1 MSAYRLIGY
10 DPEIDYSFI
19 ETNRKLRKQ
28 HPEIVASVVRQ
39 IQELGAV
46 ATLDEKTGLLHLN
59 QELRVSI
66 VLCRHITT
74 DAGASRWLVRLD
86 EGLKPDI
93 TIAARMDATNEGIR
107 DYYLLPGID
116 MTWENLRLAEENGV
130 YLDALPVWDAGLLF
144 RHGEARKTP
153 GGCMNNEIIMIPIER
168 IRVLNPRPRDK
179 KKFEQIIQSIKNLG
193 LKKPIQVSLR
203 SAEEGTEP
211 GYDLVCGQG
220 RMEAFLALGHKEI
233 PAIVVEVSR
242 EERLLRSL
250 VENMAR
256 RLPSRLA
263 LMNEIER
270 LKADGYSNVEIGKK
284 LDIADG
290 TVGGYIALKK
300 AGEERL
306 LDAAINGKIPL
317 GVAMDI
323 AKADSPELQRELLK
337 GFESKEL
344 NQFAIRTVKRLID
357 QRRFVG
363 KGRDTEADKKKSR
376 TNADSL
382 INAFKRESQK
392 QRLMV
397 KKARLC
403 DAKLVITVTAL
414 GKLLGDENFFNLLRA
429 ESLADIPQYLQDKLA
444 AMKKEAA

>member
-1 MSAYRLIGY
+1 
-10 DPEIDYSFI
+10 
-19 ETNRKLRKQ
+19 
-28 HPEIVASVVRQ
+28 
-39 IQELGAV
+39 
-46 ATLDEKTGLLHLN
+46 
-59 QELRVSI
+59 
-66 VLCRHITT
+66 
-74 DAGASRWLVRLD
+74 
-86 EGLKPDI
+86 
-93 TIAARMDATNEGIR
+93 
-107 DYYLLPGID
+107 
-116 MTWENLRLAEENGV
+116 
-130 YLDALPVWDAGLLF
+130 
-144 RHGEARKTP
+144 
-153 GGCMNNEIIMIPIER
+153 MNNEIIMIPIER

-242 EERLLRSL
+242 EERLLRGL

-306 LDAAINGKIPL
+306 RDAAINGKIPL

-323 AKADSPELQRELLK
+323 AKAHSPELQRELLK
-337 GFESKEL
+337 GFESKDL

-363 KGRDTEADKKKSR
+363 KGRDTDADKKKSR

-392 QRLMV
+392 QKLMV

-403 DAKLVITVTAL
+403 DAKLVITLTAL

-429 ESLADIPQYLQDKLA
+429 ELLADIPQCLQDKLA

>member
-1 MSAYRLIGY
+1 
-10 DPEIDYSFI
+10 
-19 ETNRKLRKQ
+19 
-28 HPEIVASVVRQ
+28 
-39 IQELGAV
+39 
-46 ATLDEKTGLLHLN
+46 
-59 QELRVSI
+59 
-66 VLCRHITT
+66 
-74 DAGASRWLVRLD
+74 
-86 EGLKPDI
+86 
-93 TIAARMDATNEGIR
+93 
-107 DYYLLPGID
+107 
-116 MTWENLRLAEENGV
+116 
-130 YLDALPVWDAGLLF
+130 
-144 RHGEARKTP
+144 
-153 GGCMNNEIIMIPIER
+153 MNNEIIMIPIER

-284 LDIADG
+284 LDVADG

-323 AKADSPELQRELLK
+323 AKANSPELQRELLK

-363 KGRDTEADKKKSR
+363 KGRDTDADKKKSR

-444 AMKKEAA
+444 AMKKEAV

>member
-1 MSAYRLIGY
+1 
-10 DPEIDYSFI
+10 
-19 ETNRKLRKQ
+19 
-28 HPEIVASVVRQ
+28 
-39 IQELGAV
+39 
-46 ATLDEKTGLLHLN
+46 
-59 QELRVSI
+59 
-66 VLCRHITT
+66 
-74 DAGASRWLVRLD
+74 
-86 EGLKPDI
+86 
-93 TIAARMDATNEGIR
+93 
-107 DYYLLPGID
+107 
-116 MTWENLRLAEENGV
+116 
-130 YLDALPVWDAGLLF
+130 
-144 RHGEARKTP
+144 
-153 GGCMNNEIIMIPIER
+153 MNNEIIMIPIER

-363 KGRDTEADKKKSR
+363 KGRDTDADKKKSR

-429 ESLADIPQYLQDKLA
+429 ESLADIPQCLQDKLA

>member
-1 MSAYRLIGY
+1 
-10 DPEIDYSFI
+10 
-19 ETNRKLRKQ
+19 
-28 HPEIVASVVRQ
+28 
-39 IQELGAV
+39 
-46 ATLDEKTGLLHLN
+46 
-59 QELRVSI
+59 
-66 VLCRHITT
+66 
-74 DAGASRWLVRLD
+74 
-86 EGLKPDI
+86 
-93 TIAARMDATNEGIR
+93 
-107 DYYLLPGID
+107 
-116 MTWENLRLAEENGV
+116 
-130 YLDALPVWDAGLLF
+130 
-144 RHGEARKTP
+144 
-153 GGCMNNEIIMIPIER
+153 MNNEIIMIPIER

-179 KKFEQIIQSIKNLG
+179 KKFEQIVQSIKNLG

-323 AKADSPELQRELLK
+323 AKAHSPELQRELLK

-363 KGRDTEADKKKSR
+363 KGRDTDADKKKSR

-444 AMKKEAA
+444 AMKKEAV

>member
-1 MSAYRLIGY
+1 
-10 DPEIDYSFI
+10 
-19 ETNRKLRKQ
+19 
-28 HPEIVASVVRQ
+28 
-39 IQELGAV
+39 
-46 ATLDEKTGLLHLN
+46 
-59 QELRVSI
+59 
-66 VLCRHITT
+66 
-74 DAGASRWLVRLD
+74 
-86 EGLKPDI
+86 
-93 TIAARMDATNEGIR
+93 
-107 DYYLLPGID
+107 
-116 MTWENLRLAEENGV
+116 
-130 YLDALPVWDAGLLF
+130 
-144 RHGEARKTP
+144 
-153 GGCMNNEIIMIPIER
+153 MNNEIIMIPIER

-242 EERLLRSL
+242 EERLLRGL

-284 LDIADG
+284 LDIADS

-323 AKADSPELQRELLK
+323 AKANSPELQRELLK

-429 ESLADIPQYLQDKLA
+429 ESLADIPQCLQDKLA

>member
-1 MSAYRLIGY
+1 
-10 DPEIDYSFI
+10 
-19 ETNRKLRKQ
+19 
-28 HPEIVASVVRQ
+28 
-39 IQELGAV
+39 
-46 ATLDEKTGLLHLN
+46 
-59 QELRVSI
+59 
-66 VLCRHITT
+66 
-74 DAGASRWLVRLD
+74 
-86 EGLKPDI
+86 
-93 TIAARMDATNEGIR
+93 
-107 DYYLLPGID
+107 
-116 MTWENLRLAEENGV
+116 
-130 YLDALPVWDAGLLF
+130 
-144 RHGEARKTP
+144 
-153 GGCMNNEIIMIPIER
+153 MNNEIIMIPIER

-233 PAIVVEVSR
+233 PAIVVDVSR

-392 QRLMV
+392 QKLMV

-444 AMKKEAA
+444 AMKKEAV

>member
-1 MSAYRLIGY
+1 
-10 DPEIDYSFI
+10 
-19 ETNRKLRKQ
+19 
-28 HPEIVASVVRQ
+28 
-39 IQELGAV
+39 
-46 ATLDEKTGLLHLN
+46 
-59 QELRVSI
+59 
-66 VLCRHITT
+66 
-74 DAGASRWLVRLD
+74 
-86 EGLKPDI
+86 
-93 TIAARMDATNEGIR
+93 
-107 DYYLLPGID
+107 
-116 MTWENLRLAEENGV
+116 
-130 YLDALPVWDAGLLF
+130 
-144 RHGEARKTP
+144 
-153 GGCMNNEIIMIPIER
+153 MNNEIIMIPIER

-242 EERLLRSL
+242 EERLLRGL

-284 LDIADG
+284 LDIADS

-323 AKADSPELQRELLK
+323 AKANSPELQRELLK

-363 KGRDTEADKKKSR
+363 KGRDTDADKKKSR

>member
-1 MSAYRLIGY
+1 
-10 DPEIDYSFI
+10 
-19 ETNRKLRKQ
+19 
-28 HPEIVASVVRQ
+28 
-39 IQELGAV
+39 
-46 ATLDEKTGLLHLN
+46 
-59 QELRVSI
+59 
-66 VLCRHITT
+66 
-74 DAGASRWLVRLD
+74 
-86 EGLKPDI
+86 
-93 TIAARMDATNEGIR
+93 
-107 DYYLLPGID
+107 
-116 MTWENLRLAEENGV
+116 
-130 YLDALPVWDAGLLF
+130 
-144 RHGEARKTP
+144 
-153 GGCMNNEIIMIPIER
+153 MNNEIIMIPIER

-203 SAEEGTEP
+203 SAEEGMEP

-233 PAIVVEVSR
+233 PAIVVEISR

-284 LDIADG
+284 LDIADI

-323 AKADSPELQRELLK
+323 AKANSPELQRELLK

-363 KGRDTEADKKKSR
+363 KGRDTDADKKKSR

-444 AMKKEAA
+444 AMKKEAL

>member
-1 MSAYRLIGY
+1 
-10 DPEIDYSFI
+10 
-19 ETNRKLRKQ
+19 
-28 HPEIVASVVRQ
+28 
-39 IQELGAV
+39 
-46 ATLDEKTGLLHLN
+46 
-59 QELRVSI
+59 
-66 VLCRHITT
+66 
-74 DAGASRWLVRLD
+74 
-86 EGLKPDI
+86 
-93 TIAARMDATNEGIR
+93 
-107 DYYLLPGID
+107 
-116 MTWENLRLAEENGV
+116 
-130 YLDALPVWDAGLLF
+130 
-144 RHGEARKTP
+144 
-153 GGCMNNEIIMIPIER
+153 MNNEIIMIPIER

-323 AKADSPELQRELLK
+323 AKAHSPELQRELLK

-363 KGRDTEADKKKSR
+363 KGRDTDADKKKSR

-414 GKLLGDENFFNLLRA
+414 GKLLGDENFYNLLRA

-444 AMKKEAA
+444 AMKKEAV

>member
-1 MSAYRLIGY
+1 
-10 DPEIDYSFI
+10 
-19 ETNRKLRKQ
+19 
-28 HPEIVASVVRQ
+28 
-39 IQELGAV
+39 
-46 ATLDEKTGLLHLN
+46 
-59 QELRVSI
+59 
-66 VLCRHITT
+66 
-74 DAGASRWLVRLD
+74 
-86 EGLKPDI
+86 
-93 TIAARMDATNEGIR
+93 
-107 DYYLLPGID
+107 
-116 MTWENLRLAEENGV
+116 
-130 YLDALPVWDAGLLF
+130 
-144 RHGEARKTP
+144 
-153 GGCMNNEIIMIPIER
+153 MNNEIIMIPIER

-363 KGRDTEADKKKSR
+363 KGRDTDADKKKSR

-444 AMKKEAA
+444 AMKKEEA

>member
-1 MSAYRLIGY
+1 
-10 DPEIDYSFI
+10 
-19 ETNRKLRKQ
+19 
-28 HPEIVASVVRQ
+28 
-39 IQELGAV
+39 
-46 ATLDEKTGLLHLN
+46 
-59 QELRVSI
+59 
-66 VLCRHITT
+66 
-74 DAGASRWLVRLD
+74 
-86 EGLKPDI
+86 
-93 TIAARMDATNEGIR
+93 
-107 DYYLLPGID
+107 
-116 MTWENLRLAEENGV
+116 
-130 YLDALPVWDAGLLF
+130 
-144 RHGEARKTP
+144 
-153 GGCMNNEIIMIPIER
+153 MNNEIIMIPIER

-284 LDIADG
+284 LDIADS

-323 AKADSPELQRELLK
+323 AKANSPELQRELLK

-363 KGRDTEADKKKSR
+363 KGRDTDADKKKSR

-429 ESLADIPQYLQDKLA
+429 ELLADIPQYLQDKLA

>member
-1 MSAYRLIGY
+1 
-10 DPEIDYSFI
+10 
-19 ETNRKLRKQ
+19 
-28 HPEIVASVVRQ
+28 
-39 IQELGAV
+39 
-46 ATLDEKTGLLHLN
+46 
-59 QELRVSI
+59 
-66 VLCRHITT
+66 
-74 DAGASRWLVRLD
+74 
-86 EGLKPDI
+86 
-93 TIAARMDATNEGIR
+93 
-107 DYYLLPGID
+107 
-116 MTWENLRLAEENGV
+116 
-130 YLDALPVWDAGLLF
+130 
-144 RHGEARKTP
+144 
-153 GGCMNNEIIMIPIER
+153 MNNEIIMIPIER

-203 SAEEGTEP
+203 SAEEGMEP

-233 PAIVVEVSR
+233 PAIVVEISR

-284 LDIADG
+284 LDIADS

-323 AKADSPELQRELLK
+323 AKANSPELQRELLK

-363 KGRDTEADKKKSR
+363 KGRDTDADKKKSR

>member
-1 MSAYRLIGY
+1 
-10 DPEIDYSFI
+10 
-19 ETNRKLRKQ
+19 
-28 HPEIVASVVRQ
+28 
-39 IQELGAV
+39 
-46 ATLDEKTGLLHLN
+46 
-59 QELRVSI
+59 
-66 VLCRHITT
+66 
-74 DAGASRWLVRLD
+74 
-86 EGLKPDI
+86 
-93 TIAARMDATNEGIR
+93 
-107 DYYLLPGID
+107 
-116 MTWENLRLAEENGV
+116 
-130 YLDALPVWDAGLLF
+130 
-144 RHGEARKTP
+144 
-153 GGCMNNEIIMIPIER
+153 MNNEIIMIPIER

-323 AKADSPELQRELLK
+323 AKANSPELQRELLK

-363 KGRDTEADKKKSR
+363 KGRDTDADKKKSR

-429 ESLADIPQYLQDKLA
+429 ESLADFPQCLQDKLA
-444 AMKKEAA
+444 AMKKEAV

>member
-1 MSAYRLIGY
+1 
-10 DPEIDYSFI
+10 
-19 ETNRKLRKQ
+19 
-28 HPEIVASVVRQ
+28 
-39 IQELGAV
+39 
-46 ATLDEKTGLLHLN
+46 
-59 QELRVSI
+59 
-66 VLCRHITT
+66 
-74 DAGASRWLVRLD
+74 
-86 EGLKPDI
+86 
-93 TIAARMDATNEGIR
+93 
-107 DYYLLPGID
+107 
-116 MTWENLRLAEENGV
+116 
-130 YLDALPVWDAGLLF
+130 
-144 RHGEARKTP
+144 
-153 GGCMNNEIIMIPIER
+153 MIPIER

-270 LKADGYSNVEIGKK
+270 LKAEGYSNVEIGKK
-284 LDIADG
+284 LDIADS

-323 AKADSPELQRELLK
+323 AKAHSPELQRELLK

-444 AMKKEAA
+444 AMKKEAL

>member
-1 MSAYRLIGY
+1 
-10 DPEIDYSFI
+10 
-19 ETNRKLRKQ
+19 
-28 HPEIVASVVRQ
+28 
-39 IQELGAV
+39 
-46 ATLDEKTGLLHLN
+46 
-59 QELRVSI
+59 
-66 VLCRHITT
+66 
-74 DAGASRWLVRLD
+74 
-86 EGLKPDI
+86 
-93 TIAARMDATNEGIR
+93 
-107 DYYLLPGID
+107 
-116 MTWENLRLAEENGV
+116 
-130 YLDALPVWDAGLLF
+130 
-144 RHGEARKTP
+144 
-153 GGCMNNEIIMIPIER
+153 MNNEIKMIPIDR

-179 KKFEQIIQSIKNLG
+179 KKFELIVQSIKNLG

-203 SAEEGTEP
+203 SADEGTEP

-220 RMEAFLALGHKEI
+220 RIEAFLALGHKEI

-284 LDIADG
+284 LDIADS

-337 GFESKEL
+337 GFESKDL

-363 KGRDTEADKKKSR
+363 KGRDTDADKKKSR

-429 ESLADIPQYLQDKLA
+429 ELLADIPQYLQDKLA

>member
-1 MSAYRLIGY
+1 
-10 DPEIDYSFI
+10 
-19 ETNRKLRKQ
+19 
-28 HPEIVASVVRQ
+28 
-39 IQELGAV
+39 
-46 ATLDEKTGLLHLN
+46 
-59 QELRVSI
+59 
-66 VLCRHITT
+66 
-74 DAGASRWLVRLD
+74 
-86 EGLKPDI
+86 
-93 TIAARMDATNEGIR
+93 
-107 DYYLLPGID
+107 
-116 MTWENLRLAEENGV
+116 
-130 YLDALPVWDAGLLF
+130 
-144 RHGEARKTP
+144 
-153 GGCMNNEIIMIPIER
+153 MNNEIIMIPIDR

-203 SAEEGTEP
+203 SAEEGTET

-306 LDAAINGKIPL
+306 LDTAINGKIPL

-323 AKADSPELQRELLK
+323 AKANSPELQRELLK

-363 KGRDTEADKKKSR
+363 KGRDIEADKKKSR

-429 ESLADIPQYLQDKLA
+429 ESLADIPQYLQDKLV

>member
-1 MSAYRLIGY
+1 
-10 DPEIDYSFI
+10 
-19 ETNRKLRKQ
+19 
-28 HPEIVASVVRQ
+28 
-39 IQELGAV
+39 
-46 ATLDEKTGLLHLN
+46 
-59 QELRVSI
+59 
-66 VLCRHITT
+66 
-74 DAGASRWLVRLD
+74 
-86 EGLKPDI
+86 
-93 TIAARMDATNEGIR
+93 
-107 DYYLLPGID
+107 
-116 MTWENLRLAEENGV
+116 
-130 YLDALPVWDAGLLF
+130 
-144 RHGEARKTP
+144 
-153 GGCMNNEIIMIPIER
+153 MNNEIIMIPIER

-179 KKFEQIIQSIKNLG
+179 RKFEQIVQSIKNLG

-203 SAEEGTEP
+203 SAEEETEP

-363 KGRDTEADKKKSR
+363 KGRDTDADKKKSR

>member
-1 MSAYRLIGY
+1 
-10 DPEIDYSFI
+10 
-19 ETNRKLRKQ
+19 
-28 HPEIVASVVRQ
+28 
-39 IQELGAV
+39 
-46 ATLDEKTGLLHLN
+46 
-59 QELRVSI
+59 
-66 VLCRHITT
+66 
-74 DAGASRWLVRLD
+74 
-86 EGLKPDI
+86 
-93 TIAARMDATNEGIR
+93 
-107 DYYLLPGID
+107 
-116 MTWENLRLAEENGV
+116 
-130 YLDALPVWDAGLLF
+130 
-144 RHGEARKTP
+144 
-153 GGCMNNEIIMIPIER
+153 MNNEIIMIPIER

-323 AKADSPELQRELLK
+323 AKAHSPELQRELLK

-444 AMKKEAA
+444 AMKKEAV

>member
-1 MSAYRLIGY
+1 
-10 DPEIDYSFI
+10 
-19 ETNRKLRKQ
+19 
-28 HPEIVASVVRQ
+28 
-39 IQELGAV
+39 
-46 ATLDEKTGLLHLN
+46 
-59 QELRVSI
+59 
-66 VLCRHITT
+66 
-74 DAGASRWLVRLD
+74 
-86 EGLKPDI
+86 
-93 TIAARMDATNEGIR
+93 
-107 DYYLLPGID
+107 
-116 MTWENLRLAEENGV
+116 
-130 YLDALPVWDAGLLF
+130 
-144 RHGEARKTP
+144 
-153 GGCMNNEIIMIPIER
+153 MNNEIIMIPIER

-179 KKFEQIIQSIKNLG
+179 KKFEQIVQSIKNLG

-323 AKADSPELQRELLK
+323 AKANSPELQRELLK

-363 KGRDTEADKKKSR
+363 KGRDTDADKKKSR

>member
-1 MSAYRLIGY
+1 
-10 DPEIDYSFI
+10 
-19 ETNRKLRKQ
+19 
-28 HPEIVASVVRQ
+28 
-39 IQELGAV
+39 
-46 ATLDEKTGLLHLN
+46 
-59 QELRVSI
+59 
-66 VLCRHITT
+66 
-74 DAGASRWLVRLD
+74 
-86 EGLKPDI
+86 
-93 TIAARMDATNEGIR
+93 
-107 DYYLLPGID
+107 
-116 MTWENLRLAEENGV
+116 
-130 YLDALPVWDAGLLF
+130 
-144 RHGEARKTP
+144 
-153 GGCMNNEIIMIPIER
+153 MNNEIIMIPIER

-220 RMEAFLALGHKEI
+220 RMEAILALGHKEI

-284 LDIADG
+284 LDIADS

-323 AKADSPELQRELLK
+323 AKAHSPELQRELLK

-363 KGRDTEADKKKSR
+363 KGRDTDADKKKSR

-444 AMKKEAA
+444 AMKKEAL